1 MSEEA
6 SASPL
11 HGKLCQKSDGFE
23 TEIIFRTGT
32 VSSQSFSF
40 VSADICGRCAHV

>member
-23 TEIIFRTGT
+23 TEKSLELGPSPVK
-32 VSSQSFSF
+32 VS
-40 VSADICGRCAHV
+40 HL

>member
-11 HGKLCQKSDGFE
+11 HE
-23 TEIIFRTGT
+23 TLPEVRWLRNEIIFRTGT